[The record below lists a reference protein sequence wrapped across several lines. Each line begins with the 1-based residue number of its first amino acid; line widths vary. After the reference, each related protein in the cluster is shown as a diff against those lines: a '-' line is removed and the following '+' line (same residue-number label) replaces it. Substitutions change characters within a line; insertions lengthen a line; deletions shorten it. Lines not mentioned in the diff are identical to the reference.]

1 MVAGLYGGRWPCH
14 TGRRPSHHEIWLFV
28 SSLCLHPRKIRHQP
42 SPRQLLFSLPPMME
56 VDMQS
61 PPTTFRSVAFT
72 IKRPRSPGSP
82 TQERQTV
89 RAWQLFLRVCSL
101 RLLQK
106 RLSLAPVGLEGQCVR
121 RAPTAPDGVVDGR
134 AASQDDW
141 VRQARELSIASP
153 LSVTVGFPP
162 AMNGSGTVAQS
173 RVDEHMVSPLSGIR
187 RWCSQTMLKTM
198 LCKQAVDY
206 EESQMLRIHVHP
218 GSSRPWTTTRS
229 HLPSIHITTTPTQTP
244 VPTPN
249 GLHALSPAPFSVLTG
264 PPSSST
270 ESASSTSSIPVTQR
284 SVASAPHPCP
294 PDIFLFPATPSDTS
308 SHQHQLAT
316 DYGQQASGESEPGPH
331 ARMQGQ
337 SLSQSS
343 LSRMQDRIDGSPRPS
358 RADLPTSSGRKHRV
372 TMGPRADCVKCRT
385 GVRGHWMHFD

>member
-121 RAPTAPDGVVDGR
+121 RAPTAPDGVDGR

-198 LCKQAVDY
+198 LCNR
-206 EESQMLRIHVHP
+206 LLI
-218 GSSRPWTTTRS
+218 TRS
-229 HLPSIHITTTPTQTP
+229 RKCFVYMYIRVAHDRGRRQEVICLRYISRQLPH
-244 VPTPN
+244 
-249 GLHALSPAPFSVLTG
+249 
-264 PPSSST
+264 
-270 ESASSTSSIPVTQR
+270 R
-284 SVASAPHPCP
+284 HPCP
-294 PDIFLFPATPSDTS
+294 HRMDSMRCRPRR
-308 SHQHQLAT
+308 LAC
-316 DYGQQASGESEPGPH
+316 SPGHP
-331 ARMQGQ
+331 R
-337 SLSQSS
+337 
-343 LSRMQDRIDGSPRPS
+343 PRPS
-358 RADLPTSSGRKHRV
+358 QH
-372 TMGPRADCVKCRT
+372 PR
-385 GVRGHWMHFD
+385 HHQYQ